1 MNKRI
6 IISLLAAFFIP
17 YLGFSQIENKLSFET
32 LGGYEYN
39 YFKSPEEVR
48 VNGAII
54 TKENLMASSILQDI
68 SANYTL
74 TNKWNRN
81 NRFRFFAKPSA
92 RIFYENIKD
101 SYWSVN
107 LKTKYDHK
115 INRNTKILAEA
126 KIIRMNREGLGGDQD
141 VLINP
146 LGYTLY
152 GGSLG
157 VDFEVFKDNEFRTAL
172 FYNFKNFDSYGM
184 RDLQFDEFGIEI
196 SNAQK
201 FGVGELRHEIGIDV
215 YIKKRLYDTFNASDL
230 ITDGERNWDYA
241 KAMMFYELPFSKQF
255 KVKPNFVYYLRKDN
269 TADRSGFNQFG
280 PGVFVK
286 YDNDKTK
293 ISSSF
298 SFITRNYKSIEA
310 RNTEVKIGETL
321 KYEYVNFGIDVSHEI
336 RNDFWITATINS
348 KIRNTNYTDIDARSF
363 RNYRNQYIG
372 VGVLWEL

>member
-6 IISLLAAFFIP
+6 TISLLATFFIP
-17 YLGFSQIENKLSFET
+17 YLGFSQSENKLSFET

-48 VNGAII
+48 VNGSVI
-54 TKENLMASSILQDI
+54 TKENLIESSILQDV
-68 SANYTL
+68 SAKYIF
-74 TNKWNRN
+74 TNKWNRK
-81 NRFRFFAKPSA
+81 NRFRFFAMPSA

-157 VDFEVFKDNEFRTAL
+157 IDFEVFRKNEFEAAL
-172 FYNFKNFDSYGM
+172 FYNFKNFDPYGI
-184 RDLQFDEFGIEI
+184 RDLQFDEFGIEV
-196 SNAQK
+196 SNTQK
-201 FGVGELRHEIGIDV
+201 FRVRELQHKIGIDV

-255 KVKPNFVYYLRKDN
+255 TVEPNFVYYLRKDN

-280 PGVFVK
+280 PGVDIK

-310 RNTEVKIGETL
+310 RNTEAKIGETL
-321 KYEYVNFGIDVSHEI
+321 KYEYINFGIDASYKI
-336 RNDFWITATINS
+336 WNNFLITATINS

-363 RNYRNQYIG
+363 RNYRNQYAGLGI
-372 VGVLWEL
+372 LWEL